1 MSEINFTLSKQNFQ
15 LVIQHVFIG
24 NWILNSTKIDR
35 DKEIDNLLNTILSIG
50 KNYNI
55 MDGIDYNED
64 TNEYDLCQEKEQEV
78 MEFIEAY
85 EDENFWEEL
94 IDKLAT
100 RDAIKKFG
108 VEKLDKMEQ
117 YERMKKIWEEEE
129 KYNNEFEEKGIQRLK
144 IVK

>member
-1 MSEINFTLSKQNFQ
+1 
-15 LVIQHVFIG
+15 
-24 NWILNSTKIDR
+24 
-35 DKEIDNLLNTILSIG
+35 
-50 KNYNI
+50 

-129 KYNNEFEEKGIQRLK
+129 KYTKEFEEKGIQRLK
-144 IVK
+144 ILK